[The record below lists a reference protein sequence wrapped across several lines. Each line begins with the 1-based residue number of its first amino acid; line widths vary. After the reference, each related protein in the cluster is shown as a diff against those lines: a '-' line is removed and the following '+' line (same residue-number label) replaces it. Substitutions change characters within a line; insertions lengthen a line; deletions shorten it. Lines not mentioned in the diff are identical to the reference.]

1 MDHFMLL
8 RIRKYI
14 NQPIAM
20 RELLKPTLLLAVLI
34 FLAGFT
40 SDTTRMDTESED
52 RRPITIYNTYGYLDG
67 DEWVIPMRLW
77 VHTPRR
83 IVERLS
89 TRVTRSIGDLSRREV
104 NTFRSRLRDFAANS
118 RSRRTVDLTF
128 NQDPDGVQYRIEDL
142 DDNHPR
148 TDQNGI
154 IRGTLRLPV
163 DKAET
168 LLENQDSENSWL
180 TIEASS
186 GRYSGTGRIQLIDP
200 EGVSVVSDIDD
211 TVKITEIPAG
221 ARIVVRNT
229 FFKEEYAA
237 APGMAK
243 RYNEWKH
250 DEYEDVAF
258 HYVSGAPWQLF
269 GPISD
274 FLFREDANF
283 PEGTFHMKSVRK
295 NVLTLSSWRDL
306 RELATN
312 EKVTYDQ
319 KVSQISRLMQHFP
332 DREFILVGDSGEMD
346 PEVYTSIDEMYSDQV
361 KEIYIRDVVNH
372 RELNPERLDGMTI
385 IPAPTIESGVSQFDG
400 YEAFTDAE

>member
-1 MDHFMLL
+1 MNHF
-8 RIRKYI
+8 
-14 NQPIAM
+14 
-20 RELLKPTLLLAVLI
+20 LKPTLLFSCLLI
-34 FLAGFT
+34 LAGFT
-40 SDTTRMDTESED
+40 SDTFLKDTESED
-52 RRPITIYNTYGYLDG
+52 RRQITIYNTYGYLDG

-77 VHTPRR
+77 VHNPRR
-83 IVERLS
+83 IVERLT

-118 RSRRTVDLTF
+118 RSRRTVNLEF
-128 NQDPDGVQYRIEDL
+128 KQDPDGVRYRVEDL
-142 DDNHPR
+142 DGNHPR

-168 LLENQDSENSWL
+168 LLENQESENGWL

-186 GRYSGTGRIQLIDP
+186 GRYSGTGRIQLIEP

-237 APGMAK
+237 APGMAEMYK
-243 RYNEWKH
+243 EWKH
-250 DEYEDVAF
+250 EEWDDVTF

-269 GPISD
+269 GPITD
-274 FLFREDANF
+274 FLFSEEANF

-295 NVLTLSSWRDL
+295 NVLALSSWRDL

-319 KVSQISRLMQHFP
+319 KVTQISRLMQHFP
-332 DREFILVGDSGEMD
+332 DRQFILVGDSGEMD
-346 PEVYTSIDEMYSDQV
+346 PEVYTSIEEMYSDQV
-361 KEIYIRDVVNH
+361 KEIFIRDVVNH
-372 RELNPERLDGMTI
+372 RELNPERLEGMTI
-385 IPAPTIESGVSQFDG
+385 IPAPTIERGVSQFDG
-400 YEAFTDAE
+400 YEVYVEAE